1 MTRAF
6 ISTDIAIGLQILHG
20 SCAQINDA
28 EGKEG
33 EFVGLG
39 YLLLFA

>member
-1 MTRAF
+1 MTQAF

-20 SCAQINDA
+20 SCVQINDV

-33 EFVGLG
+33 AFVELG

>member
-6 ISTDIAIGLQILHG
+6 ISTDIATGLQILHG
-20 SCAQINDA
+20 SCAQINDV

-33 EFVGLG
+33 EFCGPWVCIT
-39 YLLLFA
+39 FA